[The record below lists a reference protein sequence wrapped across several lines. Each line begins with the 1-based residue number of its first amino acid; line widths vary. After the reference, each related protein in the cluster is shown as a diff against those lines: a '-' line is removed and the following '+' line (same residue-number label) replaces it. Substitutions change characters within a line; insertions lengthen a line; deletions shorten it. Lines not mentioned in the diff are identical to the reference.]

1 MSTLSGNNGL
11 ATTLFSK
18 ARRTVLSLLYGHAD
32 EAFYLRQIVRVTGI
46 GLGPVQRELKQ
57 LTDVGII
64 QRTVRGKQVYYQANV
79 RCPIF
84 AELKSLIVKT
94 TGLADVLREV
104 LAPLAGQIVIAFVYG
119 SMANGEATSAS
130 DVDLLVVGDIDEMAL
145 HEALSRAENRLGRP
159 VNYTFMSQR
168 EFHER
173 RSEKG
178 GFLARVLSGP
188 KLVILG
194 SIDEI

>member
-1 MSTLSGNNGL
+1 MSTSQGNNSL

-18 ARRTVLSLLYGHAD
+18 ARRAVLSLLYGHVE

-46 GLGPVQRELKQ
+46 GLGSAQRELKQ
-57 LTDVGII
+57 LTDAGII
-64 QRTVRGKQVYYQANV
+64 QRTVKGRQVYYQANV

-84 AELKSLIVKT
+84 AELQGLIVKT
-94 TGLADVLREV
+94 TGLADVLREA
-104 LAPLAGQIVIAFVYG
+104 LAPLAGQIVTAFVYG
-119 SMANGEATSAS
+119 SMASGEAISAS
-130 DVDLLVVGDIDEMAL
+130 DIDLLVVGDIDEMAL
-145 HEALSRAENRLGRP
+145 HRALSQAENRLGRP

-188 KLVILG
+188 KLMILG
-194 SIDEI
+194 SIDGI